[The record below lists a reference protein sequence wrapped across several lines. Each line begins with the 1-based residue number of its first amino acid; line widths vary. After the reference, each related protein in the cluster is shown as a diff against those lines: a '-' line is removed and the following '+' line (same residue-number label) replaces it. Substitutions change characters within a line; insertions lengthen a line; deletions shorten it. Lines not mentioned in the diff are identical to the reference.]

1 MYKCITFSI
10 PNQFDNFFHKII
22 KDTNL
27 NNQLVLFEDFDIIKD
42 ELSQITTLQNDC
54 HYNVKEILKEIN
66 NKYYILFIKAL
77 FSYNE
82 NSNLS
87 IKISSLDDFLNS
99 QYTTIIFITD
109 STIVNIITKD
119 NMVFEQIKNNALNFS
134 FRNID
139 IKENGLPYNIFDY
152 K

>member
-10 PNQFDNFFHKII
+10 PNQFDNIFHKII